1 MTKTDDGFCCAFNT
15 ISIQSS
21 YASESGEE
29 YDQSEFRDDDYYY
42 DDDDDDEDIDDED
55 FDDGAATTSTESSE
69 GQ

>member
-42 DDDDDDEDIDDED
+42 DDDDEDIDDED
-55 FDDGAATTSTESSE
+55 FDDGAATTSTKSSE